1 MKLKKYCFSINNYK
15 QSLEILNIYKNLNI
29 IPILHFKYNLVNR
42 FSSDWLIELINM
54 LEKQHGTKKFKTYV
68 DVKKNYGLF
77 ISLVENK
84 IEYLNVEADKKTL
97 IRLKQI
103 ARTNK
108 VLINPNCS
116 IVELNKIKNIT
127 LKIKKTINIWAQF
140 EF

>member
-77 ISLVENK
+77 INLVEKK
-84 IEYLNVEADKKTL
+84 INFLEVNANTEMLTKLKSIANV
-97 IRLKQI
+97 
-103 ARTNK
+103 NK
-108 VLINPNCS
+108 VLINPNFS
-116 IVELNKIKNIT
+116 ILDLTKSKNIRIKIKNLI
-127 LKIKKTINIWAQF
+127 
-140 EF
+140 

>member
-77 ISLVENK
+77 INLVEKK
-84 IEYLNVEADKKTL
+84 INFLEVNANTEMLTKLKSIANV
-97 IRLKQI
+97 
-103 ARTNK
+103 NK
-108 VLINPNCS
+108 VLINPNFS
-116 IVELNKIKNIT
+116 ILDLTKSKNIRTKIKNLI
-127 LKIKKTINIWAQF
+127 
-140 EF
+140 

>member
-1 MKLKKYCFSINNYK
+1 MISKQYFFSINSFYQATEVITNCKKY
-15 QSLEILNIYKNLNI
+15 NI
-29 IPILHFKYNLVNR
+29 IPILHIKYFIVIKFGIN
-42 FSSDWLIELINM
+42 WIIELKSLLIKNFNND
-54 LEKQHGTKKFKTYV
+54 FKLLV

-127 LKIKKTINIWAQF
+127 LKIKKTINI
-140 EF
+140 